1 MDEPV
6 YKRPLTKTSNPVRY
20 PLPSLEQVKINQEKE
35 LLDLAQIRYGIRGT
49 EVTLSFQPVGISV
62 DMDENAIFR
71 QLMTVPMHERAD
83 QVLYALA
90 TGQTNAAIANR
101 VLASLSLIARMKD
114 KEISNDHTK

>member
-35 LLDLAQIRYGIRGT
+35 LLDLAQVRYGIRGT

-90 TGQTNAAIANR
+90 TGQTDAAIANR

>member
-1 MDEPV
+1 M
-6 YKRPLTKTSNPVRY
+6 
-20 PLPSLEQVKINQEKE
+20 NQEKE
-35 LLDLAQIRYGIRGT
+35 MLNLAQVRYGIRGT
-49 EVTLSFQPVGISV
+49 EVALSFQPVGISV
-62 DMDENAIFR
+62 DMDENTIFR
-71 QLMTVPMHERAD
+71 QLMTTPMHERAD

>member
-6 YKRPLTKTSNPVRY
+6 YKRPLTKTPNPVRY

-71 QLMTVPMHERAD
+71 QLMTAPMHERAD

-90 TGQTNAAIANR
+90 TGQTDAAIANR
-101 VLASLSLIARMKD
+101 VLASLSLIARMKA
-114 KEISNDHTK
+114 KEISNDHAK

>member
-35 LLDLAQIRYGIRGT
+35 LLDLAQIRYGIRGP

-71 QLMTVPMHERAD
+71 QLMAAPMHERAD

-101 VLASLSLIARMKD
+101 VLASLSLIARLKA

>member
-35 LLDLAQIRYGIRGT
+35 LLDLAQVRYGIRGT

-71 QLMTVPMHERAD
+71 QLITVPMHERAD

>member
-6 YKRPLTKTSNPVRY
+6 YKRPLTKTPNPVRY

-71 QLMTVPMHERAD
+71 QLMADPMHERAD

-90 TGQTNAAIANR
+90 TGQTDAAIANR
-101 VLASLSLIARMKD
+101 VLASLSLIARLKA

>member
-6 YKRPLTKTSNPVRY
+6 YKRPLTKTPNPVRY

-90 TGQTNAAIANR
+90 TGQTDAAIANR
-101 VLASLSLIARMKD
+101 VLASLSLIARLKA
-114 KEISNDHTK
+114 KEISNDHIK

>member
-71 QLMTVPMHERAD
+71 QLMTAPMHERAD

-90 TGQTNAAIANR
+90 TGQTDAAIANR
-101 VLASLSLIARMKD
+101 VLASLSLIARLKV
-114 KEISNDHTK
+114 KEISNDHIK

>member
-1 MDEPV
+1 M
-6 YKRPLTKTSNPVRY
+6 
-20 PLPSLEQVKINQEKE
+20 NQEKE
-35 LLDLAQIRYGIRGT
+35 LLDLAQVRYGIRGT

>member
-6 YKRPLTKTSNPVRY
+6 YKRPLTKTPNPVRY

-35 LLDLAQIRYGIRGT
+35 LLDLAQVRYGIRGT

-62 DMDENAIFR
+62 DMDENTIFR
-71 QLMTVPMHERAD
+71 QLMTTPMHERAD

>member
-20 PLPSLEQVKINQEKE
+20 PLPSLEQVKMNQEKE
-35 LLDLAQIRYGIRGT
+35 LLDLAQVRYGIRGT

>member
-6 YKRPLTKTSNPVRY
+6 YKRPLTKTPNPVRY